1 MYLLSLFKS
10 QNYDHIAI
18 ALALC
23 AQKRTLLS
31 FFSRNSISF
40 LILTLNRGKT
50 SLLGRSLPIRNFF
63 QSGFLNGK
71 QLFLVLIKFNF
82 LMISL

>member
-18 ALALC
+18 ALALY

-31 FFSRNSISF
+31 IFFKKQYF
-40 LILTLNRGKT
+40 
-50 SLLGRSLPIRNFF
+50 
-63 QSGFLNGK
+63 FLNS
-71 QLFLVLIKFNF
+71 NP
-82 LMISL
+82 